1 LAEAL
6 DYAYLTALAMALPTA
21 RFRAD
26 LRPSKGAEEVVLA
39 LNLESVVLRGA
50 GIEFESDRFLQVLT
64 EWQLTLT
71 MPDNS
76 RFLARTVVVACD
88 ESKPGRWRL
97 SMYFLHL
104 EELEPEMQWLTA

>member
-1 LAEAL
+1 
-6 DYAYLTALAMALPTA
+6 MAPSTA

-26 LRPSKGAEEVVLA
+26 LRPTQGDVEVALG

-50 GIEFESDRFLQVLT
+50 GIEFESDKSLPVMT

-71 MPDNS
+71 MPDDS

-88 ESKPGRWRL
+88 ASKPGKWRL

-104 EELEPEMQWLTA
+104 EELAPEIQWLTA